1 MQGVVMAKYS
11 FQTFKLNLK
20 TLNNRIQPYQ
30 YIITTV
36 LGILA
41 IVVPLMVSGN
51 DKNQNQND
59 ADRYVIIN
67 IDQSNN
73 CTFN

>member
-1 MQGVVMAKYS
+1 MTKYS
-11 FQTFKLNLK
+11 FQRFKQNLK
-20 TLNNRIQPYQ
+20 NLNNRIQPYQ

-51 DKNQNQND
+51 DKNENQD
-59 ADRYVIIN
+59 DLKQQVTIN

-73 CTFN
+73 CTIN